1 MPERRGFLVFLDKK
15 WINFEA
21 VVGIFK
27 EEFKTNQTVHGILLD
42 FEKKGYSTITSND
55 KNKRERLV
63 AFIEKG
69 KLFAA
74 SVLEKLYEM
83 EENAMQRLSHDQRN
97 QLVICSTKYYELL
110 KEEIEHGPYIM
121 N

>member
-1 MPERRGFLVFLDKK
+1 MPERSGFLVFLDKK

-55 KNKRERLV
+55 KNKRERLI

-69 KLFAA
+69 NFL
-74 SVLEKLYEM
+74 
-83 EENAMQRLSHDQRN
+83 
-97 QLVICSTKYYELL
+97 QLQY
-110 KEEIEHGPYIM
+110 
-121 N
+121 